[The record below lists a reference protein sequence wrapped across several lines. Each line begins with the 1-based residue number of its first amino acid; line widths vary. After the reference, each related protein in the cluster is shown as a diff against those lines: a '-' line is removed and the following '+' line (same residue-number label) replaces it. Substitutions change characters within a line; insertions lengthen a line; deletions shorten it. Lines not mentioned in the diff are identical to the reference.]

1 MGTNQSDT
9 HIDPYSA
16 TNSHSQ
22 ALNQTYGWGCESG
35 DQYGDGMSFD
45 SGVGT
50 NQSDADLY
58 PYNAVASKTVGGTMK
73 AAAAL
78 APIAETEQG

>member
-1 MGTNQSDT
+1 
-9 HIDPYSA
+9 
-16 TNSHSQ
+16 
-22 ALNQTYGWGCESG
+22 
-35 DQYGDGMSFD
+35 MSFD